1 MGRVLFLLISLTLL
15 SSCIVPV
22 NPEAIVPPGPR
33 PPEGINISL
42 TPWSGINTE
51 VNKITIIKGESRTI
65 GISNASAFQ
74 GAAFTWLLDDEAVPG
89 ATNPTLTINTNAAPF
104 DIYPST
110 TANVLYR
117 VSLIVMSSAGVPY
130 SGNIEVTVTR

>member
-1 MGRVLFLLISLTLL
+1 
-15 SSCIVPV
+15 
-22 NPEAIVPPGPR
+22 VPPGPR

-51 VNKITIIKGESRTI
+51 ADKVTIIKGETRVL
-65 GISNASAFQ
+65 GISNGSAFP
-74 GAAFTWLLDDEAVPG
+74 GAVFTWLLDDDAIPG

-104 DIYPST
+104 DIYPSN

-117 VSLIVMSSAGVPY
+117 VSLIVISSAGVPY